1 MKEEELLPRE
11 TPTKECVLG
20 TRGRPLLLPMLSAFL
35 CLLVL
40 AQAASFFFLFGRVEE
55 VRGRA
60 EAAEATGKS
69 RDAHLSRE
77 LEALK
82 EQLRAVRSQYPAH
95 APPHP
100 PPTSAAR
107 SDAHRGSH
115 AHHRPGHT
123 PDGRPSGHRRA
134 KRRASDPSYGVNGEV
149 GEADGESGEL
159 SVKPLGE
166 GSDNRSGLDESWLQ
180 LTSYSRIP
188 RFHLSATPSEGCQ
201 WPVWLGEMSEDC
213 IINSCYVPLKAK
225 EISCAKCIMIFL
237 TPCEWRAEG
246 KNEEIKSEAI

>member
-11 TPTKECVLG
+11 PPTKEGALG

-40 AQAASFFFLFGRVEE
+40 AQAASFFFLFGRLEE
-55 VRGRA
+55 VRGRT
-60 EAAEATGKS
+60 EAVEATGKR
-69 RDAHLSRE
+69 RDAHLSQE
-77 LEALK
+77 LEVLK
-82 EQLRAVRSQYPAH
+82 EQLRAVRNQQLAH
-95 APPHP
+95 VPPLPPHP
-100 PPTSAAR
+100 PPTGAVK

-115 AHHRPGHT
+115 AHHRPSHT

-166 GSDNRSGLDESWLQ
+166 GTDNRSNLDESWLQ

-188 RFHLSATPSEGCQ
+188 VSTAFLSLSE
-201 WPVWLGEMSEDC
+201 W
-213 IINSCYVPLKAK
+213 
-225 EISCAKCIMIFL
+225 
-237 TPCEWRAEG
+237 
-246 KNEEIKSEAI
+246 